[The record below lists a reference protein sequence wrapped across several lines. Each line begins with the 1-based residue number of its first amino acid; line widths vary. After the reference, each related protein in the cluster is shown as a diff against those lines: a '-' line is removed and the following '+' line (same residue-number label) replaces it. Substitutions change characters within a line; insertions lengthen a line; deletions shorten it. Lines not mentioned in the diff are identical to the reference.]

1 MQIQV
6 NTDDN
11 VHGREDV
18 IRTVEAEV
26 THALKRFEGQLTRV
40 EVHLGDENAGKH
52 GPADK
57 RCMIEARPANRQP
70 VAVTHQ
76 ADSLVGAI
84 SGAARKMQH
93 RLDTV
98 LGKQNHAKGAA
109 SIRDG
114 EAG

>member
-18 IRTVEAEV
+18 IRTVKAELG
-26 THALKRFEGQLTRV
+26 HALKRFEGQLTRV
-40 EVHLGDENAGKH
+40 EVHLGDENA
-52 GPADK
+52 
-57 RCMIEARPANRQP
+57 
-70 VAVTHQ
+70 
-76 ADSLVGAI
+76 DSLVAAI

-93 RLDTV
+93 RLETV